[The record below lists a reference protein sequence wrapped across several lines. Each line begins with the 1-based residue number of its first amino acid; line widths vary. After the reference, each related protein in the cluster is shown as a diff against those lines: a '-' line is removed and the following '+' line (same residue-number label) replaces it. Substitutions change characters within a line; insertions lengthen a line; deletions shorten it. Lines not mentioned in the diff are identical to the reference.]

1 MRTENIKSKR
11 TLKGKTQSIE
21 TSVIRLTRTKAM
33 PISDTTKPMPVT
45 ETHNSPYT
53 PETEIPH
60 TPLSRASSLPANMT
74 TFAIERDPLPIG
86 SDLFQTVLKEI
97 NDETVDIP
105 SPKPQ
110 ASVNVSSSEEQSYQ
124 PPKLKKTSSL
134 RRTQSER
141 IPGRSVR
148 FGGFE
153 IEGTPS
159 PSLGLS
165 FRLSSADFDI

>member
-1 MRTENIKSKR
+1 M
-11 TLKGKTQSIE
+11 
-21 TSVIRLTRTKAM
+21 
-33 PISDTTKPMPVT
+33 
-45 ETHNSPYT
+45 
-53 PETEIPH
+53 
-60 TPLSRASSLPANMT
+60 
-74 TFAIERDPLPIG
+74 
-86 SDLFQTVLKEI
+86 KEI

>member
-33 PISDTTKPMPVT
+33 PITKT
-45 ETHNSPYT
+45 QNTPYT
-53 PETEIPH
+53 PETERPH
-60 TPLSRASSLPANMT
+60 TSLSRASSLPVNMT

-97 NDETVDIP
+97 NDETVDTP

-110 ASVNVSSSEEQSYQ
+110 DSVNVISNEEQSYQ
-124 PPKLKKTSSL
+124 PPKLKMTSSL

-159 PSLGLS
+159 SSLGLS

>member
-1 MRTENIKSKR
+1 MRTESIKAKR

-21 TSVIRLTRTKAM
+21 ASVMRLTRTKAM
-33 PISDTTKPMPVT
+33 PI
-45 ETHNSPYT
+45 
-53 PETEIPH
+53 PETVNKPPHSPESERSH
-60 TPLSRASSLPANMT
+60 TPLSRASSLPSNLT
-74 TFAIERDPLPIG
+74 TFLIERDPLPIG
-86 SDLFQTVLKEI
+86 SDVFQTVLKEI
-97 NDETVDIP
+97 NDETCDTP

-110 ASVNVSSSEEQSYQ
+110 DSDNVSKGENQTYQ

-153 IEGTPS
+153 VEGIPS
-159 PSLGLS
+159 PGLT
-165 FRLSSADFDI
+165 FQLSSADFNI

>member
-11 TLKGKTQSIE
+11 SLKGKTQSIE

-33 PISDTTKPMPVT
+33 PIAETTKAMPIAVT
-45 ETHNSPYT
+45 PYT
-53 PETEIPH
+53 QETERPH

-110 ASVNVSSSEEQSYQ
+110 ESVNVSNNEEQSYQ

-159 PSLGLS
+159 PSMGLS